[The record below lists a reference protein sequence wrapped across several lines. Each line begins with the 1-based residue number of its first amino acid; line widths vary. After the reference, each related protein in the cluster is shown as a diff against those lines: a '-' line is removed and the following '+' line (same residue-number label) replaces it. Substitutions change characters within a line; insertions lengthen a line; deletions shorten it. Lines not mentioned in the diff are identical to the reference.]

1 MKYADRN
8 MTVPMVVVDSVQS
21 IVECPILVNE
31 ALKREDK
38 MGITKES
45 YQRGIST
52 RQSRYS
58 DNTKI
63 INGKGECRFCGKL
76 CKNSIALSNHE

>member
-1 MKYADRN
+1 MAKAR
-8 MTVPMVVVDSVQS
+8 
-21 IVECPILVNE
+21 
-31 ALKREDK
+31 